1 MAAGDRKC
9 RGQGSNDPE
18 VGARERLDVNKR
30 VNPGHSRS
38 TAGSVPGHQ
47 PNDGSGQLECV
58 FSPCTAGALL
68 LHPRSGKQRRIV
80 DLRVYSAPQREPA
93 P

>member
-1 MAAGDRKC
+1 MIG
-9 RGQGSNDPE
+9 ND
-18 VGARERLDVNKR
+18 
-30 VNPGHSRS
+30 
-38 TAGSVPGHQ
+38 
-47 PNDGSGQLECV
+47 QLECV
-58 FSPCTAGALL
+58 VSPCPASALL